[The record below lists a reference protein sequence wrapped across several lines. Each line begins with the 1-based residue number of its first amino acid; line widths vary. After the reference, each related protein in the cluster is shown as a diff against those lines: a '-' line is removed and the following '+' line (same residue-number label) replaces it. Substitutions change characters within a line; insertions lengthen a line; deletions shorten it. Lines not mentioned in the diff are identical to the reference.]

1 MGIGKAG
8 DNRSQFVGRTG
19 AGINGVGELGYTL
32 CNGAKGIYSGP
43 GNARR
48 RQEGFNS
55 TPAPNTQVLLPSGII
70 VLGVDD
76 WVIKL
81 ADVA

>member
-1 MGIGKAG
+1 MVGIGKAG

-32 CNGAKGIYSGP
+32 WNGAKDIDGGP

-48 RQEGFNS
+48 KQEGS
-55 TPAPNTQVLLPSGII
+55 ALLQLPIPKGYF
-70 VLGVDD
+70 LPE
-76 WVIKL
+76 
-81 ADVA
+81 